1 MVRCVKHFRTYLEG
15 NPFTIQTDHNP
26 PTHLDNLK
34 DSHGKLARWALSLQP
49 YQFTIQHRSGKANSN
64 ADGLS
69 RDPSA
74 AEVGGVSESWEPEQ
88 ELLPVTLPQDRKTPE
103 REVYQEV
110 NCNGKEMN
118 KKEVNYGNV
127 VCGQGTTGSK
137 EMNKKEVNDGNVV
150 CGKGTTGS
158 KGSNY
163 GYSLKTKREIKTKK
177 NNGMRTHLRRPSGAW
192 LA

>member
-1 MVRCVKHFRTYLEG
+1 M
-15 NPFTIQTDHNP
+15 
-26 PTHLDNLK
+26 
-34 DSHGKLARWALSLQP
+34 
-49 YQFTIQHRSGKANSN
+49 SG
-64 ADGLS
+64 
-69 RDPSA
+69 P
-74 AEVGGVSESWEPEQ
+74 WEPEQ

-110 NCNGKEMN
+110 NCNGKEKN
-118 KKEVNYGNV
+118 KKEVNDGNV

-163 GYSLKTKREIKTKK
+163 GYSLKTKREIKTKR
-177 NNGMRTHLRRPSGAW
+177 NHGMGTHLRRPSGAQ

>member
-1 MVRCVKHFRTYLEG
+1 M
-15 NPFTIQTDHNP
+15 
-26 PTHLDNLK
+26 
-34 DSHGKLARWALSLQP
+34 
-49 YQFTIQHRSGKANSN
+49 
-64 ADGLS
+64 
-69 RDPSA
+69 
-74 AEVGGVSESWEPEQ
+74 SEPWEPEQ

-110 NCNGKEMN
+110 NCNGKEMNKEEVNYGNVVCGQGTTGSKEMN

-163 GYSLKTKREIKTKK
+163 GYSLKSNREIKTKK
-177 NNGMRTHLRRPSGAW
+177 VAPGWPREPKSTKDSTNV
-192 LA
+192 